1 MRKGVSYILTVILM
15 TLFTLLAVLTT
26 TGVLWRFIQSL
37 TVKRAV
43 QATVTVYSNGL
54 IKVELR
60 NVGWGI
66 LIVDVHLTTLSIG
79 GYTTT
84 SIDLSWSPPLPIK
97 PGAESIGIGYVN
109 APTLAPATSYS
120 GTLEIVFSD
129 GGRDIV
135 SFSGTIIGI

>member
-1 MRKGVSYILTVILM
+1 MRKGISYLLAMILV
-15 TLFTLLAVLTT
+15 TLFTLLVVLTV
-26 TGVLWRFIQSL
+26 TGVLWRLIQGL

-43 QATVTVYSNGL
+43 QVVVTVYSNGL
-54 IKVELR
+54 VKVELR

-66 LIVDVHLTTLSIG
+66 SIVDARLTTLSIR

-84 SIDLSWSPPLPIK
+84 SIDLSWSPDLPLR

-109 APTLAPATSYS
+109 VPTIAPATPYS

-129 GGRDIV
+129 GGRDMV
-135 SFSGTIIGI
+135 SFSGTVIGI